1 MSLLEKLLNSK
12 GPRASRR
19 GGTLARIAAG
29 RAVRRDRRRRVIVR
43 VPPRARRAARAE
55 DATIVDLRL
64 KIERLE
70 VALAQAEEENRQ
82 MAMQLVMSELQLAKV
97 SEQRDHLVK
106 AGY

>member
-1 MSLLEKLLNSK
+1 MTVLEKLLKSK

-19 GGTLARIAAG
+19 HGTLARGAAG
-29 RAVRRDRRRRVIVR
+29 RAVRRDWNRRLIVR
-43 VPPRARRAARAE
+43 VTPRARRAARAE
-55 DATIVDLRL
+55 AATIVDLRL

-82 MAMQLVMSELQLAKV
+82 MAMQLVMSEAQLAKV